1 MQHKSAYLDGHI
13 LEVGKYTVH
22 STAHTSV
29 MCVYC
34 CNVHI
39 STVLAL
45 AALAGQALSVSVVT
59 NYSCWSWGALTLCL
73 FFISGKNTSW
83 WICRGKKVLQE

>member
-29 MCVYC
+29 L
-34 CNVHI
+34 CNVCVCI
-39 STVLAL
+39 AVM
-45 AALAGQALSVSVVT
+45 
-59 NYSCWSWGALTLCL
+59 Y
-73 FFISGKNTSW
+73 I
-83 WICRGKKVLQE
+83 